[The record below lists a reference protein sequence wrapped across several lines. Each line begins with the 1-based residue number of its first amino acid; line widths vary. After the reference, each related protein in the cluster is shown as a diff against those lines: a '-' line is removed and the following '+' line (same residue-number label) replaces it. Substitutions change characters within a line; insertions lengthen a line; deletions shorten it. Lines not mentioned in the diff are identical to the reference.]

1 MATMH
6 TAECGECG
14 FTGRYKSGA
23 VAAYALSRHSCATV
37 RARAERAA
45 RVKARREDPG
55 VRRDCQHKEAN
66 HQHGT
71 RQAYVL
77 DKCRCRPCR
86 TANSEHEA
94 ARTKAKAY
102 GRYDVGRV
110 DAQPAREHLAMLAE
124 NGISL
129 KRAAELAGAAH
140 STLGH
145 IVYGRRD
152 RGEGPRKRIERR
164 VADAI
169 LAIRPGLDSIPDGRP
184 IDGTGTARRVQALAA
199 IGHSINHQA
208 AAAGLDRQVLD
219 RALDGHRTTAA
230 TARAVR
236 ALYDRLWDKPAAP
249 TEWHAK
255 VAASRTRNTA
265 ARLGWAPPLAW
276 DDDTID
282 NPHAQPEGHG
292 KDQRHGTAELIE
304 DVHHLRPAG
313 CTAATVAARLGRPQ
327 HSIERTLDRA
337 GRHDLASWLRTGNE
351 AAA

>member
-1 MATMH
+1 MIMATLH
-6 TAECGECG
+6 AAQCDGCG
-14 FTGRYKSGA
+14 FTGRYKSDA

-55 VRRDCQHKEAN
+55 VRRDCQHKEAD

-86 TANSEHEA
+86 IANAEHEA

-129 KRAAELAGAAH
+129 KRAAELAGVAQ

-145 IVYGRRD
+145 IVYGRKE

-169 LAIRPGLDSIPDGRP
+169 LAVRPGFDSMPEARI
-184 IDGTGTARRVQALAA
+184 IDGTGTARRIQALVA
-199 IGHSINHQA
+199 IGHSINSLA
-208 AAAGLDRQVLD
+208 AAAGL
-219 RALDGHRTTAA
+219 
-230 TARAVR
+230 
-236 ALYDRLWDKPAAP
+236 
-249 TEWHAK
+249 
-255 VAASRTRNTA
+255 
-265 ARLGWAPPLAW
+265 
-276 DDDTID
+276 
-282 NPHAQPEGHG
+282 
-292 KDQRHGTAELIE
+292 
-304 DVHHLRPAG
+304 
-313 CTAATVAARLGRPQ
+313 RPQ
-327 HSIERTLDRA
+327 PKE
-337 GRHDLASWLRTGNE
+337 GQP
-351 AAA
+351 